1 MKRFGLWFLMVA
13 SLMGAGLA
21 QAAPLAI
28 SGATATHEEAVN
40 PVTESFDGNLAS
52 SSRWSGMGDGVTAT
66 YQLQPGNTLQQVNIA
81 WYDGH
86 LRIFEFD
93 LETSV
98 DGAVWEPAFSGFS
111 SGTTSQFEPYDISDR
126 PALYVRIVGH
136 GNDHADPNRSQWTSV
151 LEVVFDGIP
160 TPPETGEVVEVPLN
174 VLQELC
180 NSLPLP
186 PAPPQ

>member
-13 SLMGAGLA
+13 SLMGAGLV

-28 SGATATHEEAVN
+28 SGATATHEEAIN

-93 LETSV
+93 LETSE

-111 SGTTSQFEPYDISDR
+111 SGTTNQFEPYDIADR
-126 PALYVRIVGH
+126 PALYVRIVGY
-136 GNDHADPNRSQWTSV
+136 GNNHSDPNRAQWTSV
-151 LEVVFDGIP
+151 LEIVFDGIP
-160 TPPETGEVVEVPLN
+160 TPPVMDEVVEVPLSALEAICAPL
-174 VLQELC
+174 LQ
-180 NSLPLP
+180 
-186 PAPPQ
+186 PAQ